1 MSAAAPESHRPR
13 AIDRQTLD
21 PDSVLACTRRFL
33 AWRRGQPALRQ
44 GDLRFLDLPEP
55 LLGFVRGQAVLALF
69 NLGPEPR
76 AVPIH
81 DMKSSIG
88 LNPAACSPS
97 SRRKAKV
104 VAVAPARSARSARTS
119 CAPRSPASGTS

>member
-1 MSAAAPESHRPR
+1 MPESHRPR

-76 AVPIH
+76 AVPAAVTAGW
-81 DMKSSIG
+81 DPVPG
-88 LNPAACSPS
+88 LGLGSRGFALDGFGAALAL
-97 SRRKAKV
+97 RR
-104 VAVAPARSARSARTS
+104 
-119 CAPRSPASGTS
+119 